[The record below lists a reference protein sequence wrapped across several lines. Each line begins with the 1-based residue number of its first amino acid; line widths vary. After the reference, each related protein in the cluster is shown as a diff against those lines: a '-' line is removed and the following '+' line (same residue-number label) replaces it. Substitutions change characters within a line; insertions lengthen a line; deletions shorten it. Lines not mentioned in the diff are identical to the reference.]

1 MKKILLL
8 SFAFSISFFNF
19 GQLFSDNFDSYA
31 VGSYLGPQSLTWS
44 TWSGTEGGAED
55 ATITAAQSSSNPHS
69 IYFSSTAANGG
80 PQDVIL
86 KFGQL
91 YNSGIFTIQNK
102 LYVNSGKKAYY
113 NIQGAVTIGTI
124 WALNVSCDAGSLIID
139 DGITSNLVSTSYPQA
154 TWFDLKIEA
163 NLTLKVWKAY
173 INNVLVGTWTNGI
186 NTVASVDYFPTQNCQ
201 FYVDDVSFN
210 HQTYTLQNL
219 NAMVSSLNIG
229 ANIAGQSPAPTVS
242 ILNAGVTPIT
252 SFKVDLTYNG
262 NTYTQNVSGI
272 NLASIASYNVS
283 MPALPLVAGNQNVV
297 ATVYDIN
304 GGLDNDISDNTL
316 TTSINPVVP
325 AAGKM
330 VVSEEGTGTWC
341 QWCPRGAV
349 FMDDFNAKY
358 DGFWAGIAVHN
369 GDPMAVTDYDDGMGA
384 LIAGYPSA
392 LVDRGNDVDPSGM
405 TPEFLT
411 RLQTAPVATLVN
423 GANWDAANRVLTVS
437 VKSQFNMAATSE
449 YKIACVLT
457 EDGVTGVGAGWSQ
470 SNAYAGGNNGVMG
483 GYESLP
489 NPVPAAQMVYDHVA
503 RIIAP
508 GFGGYT
514 GSFPAVVN
522 AGQSHIVNFSFTL
535 PATWDENEIH
545 IIGMLISPNG
555 RIDNAGTA
563 TIAEAVNNGYENG
576 INAGLYDA
584 LPNQLDEAIKLYP
597 NPTSDHATIAIN
609 LKEAEDVSIT
619 LFDIKGNVLQASSYS
634 NWVGLSSVELNTNSL
649 TAGVYLVK
657 FSIGGMTTTK
667 RLVIE

>member
-1 MKKILLL
+1 
-8 SFAFSISFFNF
+8 
-19 GQLFSDNFDSYA
+19 
-31 VGSYLGPQSLTWS
+31 
-44 TWSGTEGGAED
+44 
-55 ATITAAQSSSNPHS
+55 
-69 IYFSSTAANGG
+69 
-80 PQDVIL
+80 
-86 KFGQL
+86 
-91 YNSGIFTIQNK
+91 
-102 LYVNSGKKAYY
+102 
-113 NIQGAVTIGTI
+113 
-124 WALNVSCDAGSLIID
+124 
-139 DGITSNLVSTSYPQA
+139 
-154 TWFDLKIEA
+154 
-163 NLTLKVWKAY
+163 
-173 INNVLVGTWTNGI
+173 
-186 NTVASVDYFPTQNCQ
+186 
-201 FYVDDVSFN
+201 
-210 HQTYTLQNL
+210 
-219 NAMVSSLNIG
+219 MVSSLNIG

-304 GGLDNDISDNTL
+304 GGVDNDISDNTL

-341 QWCPRGAV
+341 QWCPRGSV
-349 FMDDFNAKY
+349 FMADFNTKY

-369 GDPMAVTDYDDGMGA
+369 GDPMTVTDYDDGLGT

-392 LVDRGNDVDPSGM
+392 LVDRGNDIDPSGM

-411 RLQTAPVATLVN
+411 RLQIAPVATLVN
-423 GANWDAANRVLTVS
+423 GANWDAANRLLTVS

-545 IIGMLISPNG
+545 IIGMLISPDG

-563 TIAEAVNNGYENG
+563 TISEAVTNGYENG

-597 NPTSDHATIAIN
+597 NPTSDHATISIN
-609 LKEAEDVSIT
+609 LKEAKDVSIT
-619 LFDIKGNVLQASSYS
+619 LFDIKGSVLQASSYS

>member
-1 MKKILLL
+1 M
-8 SFAFSISFFNF
+8 
-19 GQLFSDNFDSYA
+19 
-31 VGSYLGPQSLTWS
+31 
-44 TWSGTEGGAED
+44 
-55 ATITAAQSSSNPHS
+55 
-69 IYFSSTAANGG
+69 
-80 PQDVIL
+80 
-86 KFGQL
+86 
-91 YNSGIFTIQNK
+91 
-102 LYVNSGKKAYY
+102 
-113 NIQGAVTIGTI
+113 
-124 WALNVSCDAGSLIID
+124 
-139 DGITSNLVSTSYPQA
+139 VSTSYPQA

-210 HQTYTLQNL
+210 HQIYTLQNL

-392 LVDRGNDVDPSGM
+392 LVDRGNYVDPSGM
-405 TPEFLT
+405 TP
-411 RLQTAPVATLVN
+411 
-423 GANWDAANRVLTVS
+423 
-437 VKSQFNMAATSE
+437 
-449 YKIACVLT
+449 
-457 EDGVTGVGAGWSQ
+457 
-470 SNAYAGGNNGVMG
+470 
-483 GYESLP
+483 
-489 NPVPAAQMVYDHVA
+489 
-503 RIIAP
+503 
-508 GFGGYT
+508 
-514 GSFPAVVN
+514 
-522 AGQSHIVNFSFTL
+522 
-535 PATWDENEIH
+535 
-545 IIGMLISPNG
+545 
-555 RIDNAGTA
+555 
-563 TIAEAVNNGYENG
+563 
-576 INAGLYDA
+576 
-584 LPNQLDEAIKLYP
+584 
-597 NPTSDHATIAIN
+597 
-609 LKEAEDVSIT
+609 
-619 LFDIKGNVLQASSYS
+619 
-634 NWVGLSSVELNTNSL
+634 
-649 TAGVYLVK
+649 
-657 FSIGGMTTTK
+657 
-667 RLVIE
+667 